1 MRGASRMPSVEMSEE
16 LGHLSRA
23 TNILRTA
30 RLPLA
35 IGALLAFAGLTAA
48 VVVACD
54 ETGPS
59 PVGQHFDDAGAD
71 TATPPKADAGE
82 DGGGDGGEGDGGD
95 GGTDSAVK
103 ADAADAA
110 DGD

>member
-1 MRGASRMPSVEMSEE
+1 MPSREMSEE
-16 LGHLSRA
+16 LGRLSHA
-23 TNILRTA
+23 TKILRTA
-30 RLPLA
+30 QLPFA

-59 PVGQHFDDAGAD
+59 PIGEHFDDAGAD
-71 TATPPKADAGE
+71 TATPPKEDAGE
-82 DGGGDGGEGDGGD
+82 DGGGGDGGGGEGGD
-95 GGTDSAVK
+95 GGTDGAVK

-110 DGD
+110 DGG